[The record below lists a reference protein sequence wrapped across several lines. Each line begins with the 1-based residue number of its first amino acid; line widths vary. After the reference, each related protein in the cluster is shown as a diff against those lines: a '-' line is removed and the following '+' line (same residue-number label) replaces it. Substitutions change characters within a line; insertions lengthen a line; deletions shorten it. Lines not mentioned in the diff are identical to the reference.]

1 MKPRTGVYLSESA
14 AARLA
19 AAATLTGAKK
29 SALVEAALDRFL
41 QSDSNVQNFA
51 TLAGRL
57 TELSDQIERLGSDL
71 KMVNEVAA
79 LHARFHLAVTPSV
92 SAAEQHIASAV
103 GAKRFEEFA
112 AQVGR
117 RVELGTSLV
126 WETMSR
132 RARMNED
139 HSTDDF
145 AASEAHGTSFKSSE
159 SDLRAS
165 TMADG
170 ASEPNAAVR
179 GDGSIR
185 NFPKQTH
192 GPLQRGIQ
200 RR

>member
-19 AAATLTGAKK
+19 AAATLTGATK

-41 QSDSNVQNFA
+41 QSDSNVENFA

-71 KMVNEVAA
+71 KMVNEVVA

-92 SAAEQHIASAV
+92 SAAEQHITATV

-117 RVELGTSLV
+117 RVELG
-126 WETMSR
+126 SR
-132 RARMNED
+132 
-139 HSTDDF
+139 SC
-145 AASEAHGTSFKSSE
+145 G
-159 SDLRAS
+159 
-165 TMADG
+165 
-170 ASEPNAAVR
+170 
-179 GDGSIR
+179 
-185 NFPKQTH
+185 
-192 GPLQRGIQ
+192 